1 VAASL
6 TRRIGGAA
14 SWRDVRDLVASQD
27 EDVNAVHVV
36 AALQRLAQLL
46 APSGPQQQ
54 QQQQQ
59 QQQRQQQQPPS
70 RRRQRAPQNPN
81 ARSSS
86 NSRLDPSSEA
96 QQIEAL
102 VRELLRRA
110 LARLPALGP
119 RSVPPLLQAAAR
131 LAPAVAHPGK
141 AWVVRVMT
149 HTYHLLGRGLE
160 AGGVGVAE
168 AEAAGEGSLPS
179 PSSSASAARW
189 REQQDQQQQRQQTP
203 GTLTPQGLANVV
215 WALGKLGV
223 RLRADWRARYFAAW
237 LQPLPAPPP
246 PSGPSPA
253 TSGVGNRRTLLDAAP
268 PVALSLT
275 LYGLAQCRWRPS
287 ATPRLELE
295 AAASAADGNGSNGN
309 PHPNHAP
316 PAPGTSVWAAAA
328 GDAERAWLPAMWRA
342 TRAAIPRMGARD
354 LACALWALATLGLAP
369 PPGWAPAAALRLAKL
384 LSSAAG
390 EGREGVCTDEELA
403 TCMWA
408 LARLAPGG
416 GDAAAAQGGLRRD
429 KRREDEEEG
438 DDDEDANAAAA
449 EQQQQQQQGEA
460 SPLLAVP
467 PQTLALL
474 YSASMPRLPRL
485 GAHTLS
491 SVAYGFAVVAG
502 GDGGATTTAPP
513 DPWLRALVARS
524 RALLPRLGPR
534 GLPPLADALARLPGA
549 REVAGGDPQWR
560 AALARGLAAAAPE
573 LGPRSWRT
581 VEGALRRLG
590 CWEDVGA
597 PYFSGLS
604 SSPSSSLDEADR
616 RAAWVS
622 VEEEEEQE
630 DREEELEE
638 EARGGRRGGA
648 GRRARGSANGDGSG
662 SSSPP
667 APALALKPI
676 RTGRAN

>member
-1 VAASL
+1 
-6 TRRIGGAA
+6 
-14 SWRDVRDLVASQD
+14 
-27 EDVNAVHVV
+27 
-36 AALQRLAQLL
+36 
-46 APSGPQQQ
+46 
-54 QQQQQ
+54 
-59 QQQRQQQQPPS
+59 
-70 RRRQRAPQNPN
+70 
-81 ARSSS
+81 
-86 NSRLDPSSEA
+86 
-96 QQIEAL
+96 
-102 VRELLRRA
+102 
-110 LARLPALGP
+110 
-119 RSVPPLLQAAAR
+119 
-131 LAPAVAHPGK
+131 
-141 AWVVRVMT
+141 
-149 HTYHLLGRGLE
+149 
-160 AGGVGVAE
+160 
-168 AEAAGEGSLPS
+168 
-179 PSSSASAARW
+179 
-189 REQQDQQQQRQQTP
+189 
-203 GTLTPQGLANVV
+203 
-215 WALGKLGV
+215 
-223 RLRADWRARYFAAW
+223 
-237 LQPLPAPPP
+237 
-246 PSGPSPA
+246 
-253 TSGVGNRRTLLDAAP
+253 
-268 PVALSLT
+268 
-275 LYGLAQCRWRPS
+275 
-287 ATPRLELE
+287 
-295 AAASAADGNGSNGN
+295 
-309 PHPNHAP
+309 
-316 PAPGTSVWAAAA
+316 
-328 GDAERAWLPAMWRA
+328 MWRA

-416 GDAAAAQGGLRRD
+416 GDAAAAQGGGRRD
-429 KRREDEEEG
+429 KRREEEEG
-438 DDDEDANAAAA
+438 DGDGEDADANAAA
-449 EQQQQQQQGEA
+449 EQQQQQGEA
-460 SPLLAVP
+460 SSLLAVP

-502 GDGGATTTAPP
+502 GDDGTATTAPPP

-534 GLPPLADALARLPGA
+534 GHPPLADALARLPGA

-597 PYFSGLS
+597 PYFSGVSS

-616 RAAWVS
+616 RAAWGS
-622 VEEEEEQE
+622 AEEEEG
-630 DREEELEE
+630 DREEEEELEE
-638 EARGGRRGGA
+638 EARGGRRGGGGA

-662 SSSPP
+662 SGSSSSPP